1 MNYIKCLDRN
11 ASREL
16 SSSKHECGSQVYD
29 DNSYNHEDCKDFDE
43 MEEDNVGW
51 FELQR

>member
-1 MNYIKCLDRN
+1 MSYIKCLDSN

-16 SSSKHECGSQVYD
+16 SSSKHECGSQVYYD
-29 DNSYNHEDCKDFDE
+29 ISYNHEDCKDLDE
-43 MEEDNVGW
+43 MEEDNGGW

>member
-1 MNYIKCLDRN
+1 MSYIECLDRN

-16 SSSKHECGSQVYD
+16 SSSKHECGSQVYYD
-29 DNSYNHEDCKDFDE
+29 ISYNHEGCEDLDE
-43 MEEDNVGW
+43 IEDDGGW